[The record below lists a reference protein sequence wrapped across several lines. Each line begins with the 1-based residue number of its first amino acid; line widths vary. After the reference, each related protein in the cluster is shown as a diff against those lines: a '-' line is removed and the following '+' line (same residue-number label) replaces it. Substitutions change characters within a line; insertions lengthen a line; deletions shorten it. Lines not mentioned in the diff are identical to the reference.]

1 LAEDKKEVSA
11 LLPNFTLPTF
21 NYAQNVN
28 EMMDKIQDKSNE
40 TFMQLTIEQIE
51 KFKSPSETITY
62 LSDIMTSVDYDLRFN
77 KRAEDQARLTS
88 ESSRSTDEWDRFP
101 WSEYARENLPDFE
114 RLSDKALQT
123 RTSPKYIRVRELRLN
138 QLGYVTMIFSEQI
151 TGELFELMVNMA
163 PYEIFSFGI
172 VSGSEDVGY
181 STRQLE

>member
-1 LAEDKKEVSA
+1 MAEDKKEVSA

-77 KRAEDQARLTS
+77 KRA
-88 ESSRSTDEWDRFP
+88 
-101 WSEYARENLPDFE
+101 
-114 RLSDKALQT
+114 
-123 RTSPKYIRVRELRLN
+123 
-138 QLGYVTMIFSEQI
+138 
-151 TGELFELMVNMA
+151 
-163 PYEIFSFGI
+163 
-172 VSGSEDVGY
+172 
-181 STRQLE
+181 